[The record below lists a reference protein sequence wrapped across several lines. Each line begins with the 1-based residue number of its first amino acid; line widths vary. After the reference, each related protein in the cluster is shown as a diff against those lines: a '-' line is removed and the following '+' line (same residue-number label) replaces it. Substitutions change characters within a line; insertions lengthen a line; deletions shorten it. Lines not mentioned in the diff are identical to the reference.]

1 MERKVLDTEEIEDLK
16 KKETIRYFMR
26 LVEEEPEEYDEFFD
40 GILTNDYFRIKI
52 DLNRLL
58 KLLKTLV
65 ADKSTDVR
73 LLENEIFLSQ
83 NLAFVDST
91 KGKEVAKGS
100 GDLYLRTYFTPKHK
114 EETLKNEITLYTN
127 LFKVKLNPENP
138 THLTFMKKMIDMRSS
153 PILKHKKGNDS
164 ETNIKTFIELLKLT
178 FNMKS
183 KLKFDELAETGDTY
197 SFGKMIKSE
206 APSLSRQVSGA
217 SAIST
222 ASSIRDT
229 KSSFFENVEKL
240 NAKRYDFY
248 KENINYFT
256 QILIRDTP
264 QGLATY
270 KDWYDEFVDGN
281 FFEGYYVL
289 WQPLKTYLD
298 KYMFDSAIEDL
309 LEIEYEEGLDGDPN
323 VIKLYMQTV
332 IPKKQIEDIEKG
344 NILLL
349 TTYFCLTLSL
359 KDDIEFLEDL
369 PLMYPKDL
377 YKTKSEV
384 TEFKFIM
391 KQIYQKGTEI
401 TDLEIESDVEDDDDV
416 EKELIEDRK
425 YEEKS
430 EKELDDFYNK
440 FLDVVREYAE
450 LVVEEFPELAP
461 ILDKEKRKGLDKEK
475 RKELDKEL
483 GEEMIR
489 IFSSDNVNLKQEIKR
504 EKNILLSLSETY
516 FIDKD
521 LTNKEIIDIEFGNT
535 SDGDD
540 SDDDKSF
547 ADKLS
552 PKSKKVIYKYF
563 DFVRSNH
570 DVVIEENPEFKDEKG
585 DFIEKL
591 IELYSVVNIQ
601 FKLLNE
607 KYESEFVDLTD
618 FLIDNLEFSNKDIL
632 DEFSDE
638 YADTDSDEEE
648 SDDEK
653 AKSWIA
659 SLSSENEKVLRK
671 YIEFVESNYKEVLQ
685 ENPKLEVDNDE
696 FYEKLIEIYSA
707 QNAEFK
713 NFAESNKDDIMR
725 LTDAILDSQ
734 EEESDDDKPFVDTL
748 SPETKKVIYK
758 YFDFVR
764 SNYEVVLEENPEF
777 KDEKGDFIEK
787 LIELY
792 SVVNINFSNFVE
804 SSANTDWVIGEA
816 TETLLNNLEKTNE
829 EILEDPFS

>member
-1 MERKVLDTEEIEDLK
+1 MERKVLDTEEVEDLK
-16 KKETIRYFMR
+16 KKEIIRYYMR
-26 LVEEEPEEYDEFFD
+26 IVEQEPEDHDEFFD

-65 ADKSTDVR
+65 ADKTTDIR
-73 LLENEIFLSQ
+73 LLENEIFGSEE
-83 NLAFVDST
+83 LAFVDST

-100 GDLYLRTYFTPKHK
+100 GDLYVRTYFTPKHK

-153 PILKHKKGNDS
+153 PILKHKQGNDS
-164 ETNIKTFIELLKLT
+164 ETNIKTFVELLKLT

-183 KLKFDELAETGDTY
+183 KLKFDELAETGNTY

-206 APSLSRQVSGA
+206 APSLSREVSGA

-222 ASSIRDT
+222 ASSIRDF
-229 KSSFFENVEKL
+229 KSSFFENIEKL

-281 FFEGYYVL
+281 YFESYFVL
-289 WQPLKTYLD
+289 WDPLKTYLD

-309 LEIEYEEGLDGDPN
+309 LEEQIEEGLDGYPD
-323 VIKLYMQTV
+323 VIKLYMQTI

-359 KDDIEFLEDL
+359 EDDIDFLEDL

-377 YKTKSEV
+377 YETKSEV
-384 TEFKFIM
+384 KEFKLVM

-475 RKELDKEL
+475 RKELEKEL
-483 GEEMIR
+483 GEQMIF
-489 IFSSDNVNLKQEIKR
+489 IFSSQNVNLKQKIKR
-504 EKNILLSLSETY
+504 EKNTLMSLFETY
-516 FIDKD
+516 VIDKD

-540 SDDDKSF
+540 VPEVDELGLKI
-547 ADKLS
+547 
-552 PKSKKVIYKYF
+552 KKVFYKYF
-563 DFVRSNH
+563 DFVRSNYE
-570 DVVIEENPEFKDEKG
+570 VVLEENPEFKDEKG

-591 IELYSVVNIQ
+591 IELYSVVNIK
-601 FKLLNE
+601 FKFLSE
-607 KYESEFVDLTD
+607 KYESD
-618 FLIDNLEFSNKDIL
+618 LIDMTETLLDNPEKTNKEIL
-632 DEFSDE
+632 DPRPSFILG
-638 YADTDSDEEE
+638 YDSDEEE
-648 SDDEK
+648 SDEK

-685 ENPKLEVDNDE
+685 ENPKLEVDDDE

-734 EEESDDDKPFVDTL
+734 EEESD
-748 SPETKKVIYK
+748 E
-758 YFDFVR
+758 
-764 SNYEVVLEENPEF
+764 
-777 KDEKGDFIEK
+777 
-787 LIELY
+787 
-792 SVVNINFSNFVE
+792 
-804 SSANTDWVIGEA
+804 
-816 TETLLNNLEKTNE
+816 
-829 EILEDPFS
+829 

>member
-1 MERKVLDTEEIEDLK
+1 MERKVLDTEEVEDLK
-16 KKETIRYFMR
+16 KKEIIRYYMR
-26 LVEEEPEEYDEFFD
+26 IVEQEPEDHDEFFD

-65 ADKSTDVR
+65 ADKTTDIR
-73 LLENEIFLSQ
+73 LLENEIFGSEE
-83 NLAFVDST
+83 LAFVDST

-100 GDLYLRTYFTPKHK
+100 GDLYVRTYFTPKHK

-153 PILKHKKGNDS
+153 PILKHKQGNDS
-164 ETNIKTFIELLKLT
+164 ETNIKTFVELLKLT

-183 KLKFDELAETGDTY
+183 KLKFDELAETGNTY

-206 APSLSRQVSGA
+206 APSLSREVSGA

-222 ASSIRDT
+222 ASSIRDF
-229 KSSFFENVEKL
+229 KSSFFENIEKL

-281 FFEGYYVL
+281 YFESYFVL
-289 WQPLKTYLD
+289 WDPLKTYLD

-309 LEIEYEEGLDGDPN
+309 LEEQIEEGLDGYPD
-323 VIKLYMQTV
+323 VIKLYMQTI

-359 KDDIEFLEDL
+359 EDDIDFLEDL

-377 YKTKSEV
+377 YETKSEV
-384 TEFKFIM
+384 KEFKLVM

-401 TDLEIESDVEDDDDV
+401 TDLDIDSDVEDDDDV

-475 RKELDKEL
+475 RKELEKEL
-483 GEEMIR
+483 GEQMIF
-489 IFSSDNVNLKQEIKR
+489 IFSSQNVNLKQKIKR
-504 EKNILLSLSETY
+504 EKNTLMSLFETY
-516 FIDKD
+516 VIDKD

-540 SDDDKSF
+540 VPEVDELGLKI
-547 ADKLS
+547 
-552 PKSKKVIYKYF
+552 KKVFYKYF
-563 DFVRSNH
+563 DFVRSNYE
-570 DVVIEENPEFKDEKG
+570 VVLEENPEFKDEKG

-591 IELYSVVNIQ
+591 IELYSVVNIK
-601 FKLLNE
+601 FKFLSE
-607 KYESEFVDLTD
+607 KYESD
-618 FLIDNLEFSNKDIL
+618 LIDMTETLLDNPEKTNKEIL
-632 DEFSDE
+632 DPRPSFILG
-638 YADTDSDEEE
+638 YDSDEEE
-648 SDDEK
+648 SDEK

-685 ENPKLEVDNDE
+685 ENPKLEVDDDE

-734 EEESDDDKPFVDTL
+734 EEESD
-748 SPETKKVIYK
+748 E
-758 YFDFVR
+758 
-764 SNYEVVLEENPEF
+764 
-777 KDEKGDFIEK
+777 
-787 LIELY
+787 
-792 SVVNINFSNFVE
+792 
-804 SSANTDWVIGEA
+804 
-816 TETLLNNLEKTNE
+816 
-829 EILEDPFS
+829 